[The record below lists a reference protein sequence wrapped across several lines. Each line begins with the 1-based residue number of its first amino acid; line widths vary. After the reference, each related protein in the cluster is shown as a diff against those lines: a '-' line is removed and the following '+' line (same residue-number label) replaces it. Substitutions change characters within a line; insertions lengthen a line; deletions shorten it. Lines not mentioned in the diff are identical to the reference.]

1 MNDVVI
7 VDSGVANLASI
18 ASAFRRL
25 GATVVVTGD
34 EGVVRGAPRV
44 VLPGVGAFGAGLGA
58 LRARR
63 LDQAVTQAAARGTP
77 LLGVC
82 LGMQMLC
89 EASEEAPGVPG
100 LGVIPGICRR
110 LPEDVRVPHLGWNA
124 VTATGDGLVATG
136 VAAFANSYAL
146 REAPAGWVP
155 AWTTHGVRFVAAL
168 EKSGERLLACQFH
181 PELSGAY
188 GAALLERWLAGA
200 KGAPAPALAGSTPGL
215 LPRVVPCLDVRD
227 GRVVKGVQFQHLRD
241 AGDPAS
247 QAALYECQGADE
259 IVVLDVAA
267 SAEGR
272 ATQLETVAR
281 VRAAIRIPL
290 TVGGGVRSVDDA
302 RCLLAAGADKVS
314 VNTAAVQRPALL
326 SELAAEFG
334 RQCVVLAIDA
344 RRTGNGWE
352 ALTHG
357 GRQPGPP
364 DAVAWAREAA
374 GLGAGE
380 ILLTSWDRDGTRAG
394 PDLELLRAV
403 LGAVRVPVIAS
414 GGIGEREHVAEA
426 FRAGADAVLAASVF
440 HDGDDTVDGIKADLS
455 LRGIR
460 VRR

>member
-1 MNDVVI
+1 MADVVI

-18 ASAFRRL
+18 TSGLGRL
-25 GATVVVTGD
+25 GASVAVTRD
-34 EGVVRGAPRV
+34 PAAVRQAPRV
-44 VLPGVGAFGAGLGA
+44 VLPGVGAFGAGMGA
-58 LRARR
+58 LRAHG
-63 LDQAVTQAAARGTP
+63 LDRAITDVAARGTP
-77 LLGVC
+77 LLGIC
-82 LGMQMLC
+82 LGMQLLC
-89 EASEEAPGVPG
+89 QASDETPGVPG
-100 LGVIPGICRR
+100 LGVIAGGCRR
-110 LPEDVRVPHLGWNA
+110 LPADVRVPHLGWNT
-124 VTATGDGLVATG
+124 VTAQSGGGLVATG

-146 REAPAGWVP
+146 RDAPAGWTA
-155 AWTTHGVRFVAAL
+155 AWTTHGVPFVAAL
-168 EKSGERLLACQFH
+168 ERLGVLACQFH

-188 GAALLERWLAGA
+188 GAALLQRWLAGA
-200 KGAPAPALAGSTPGL
+200 KLAPSPALAGSTPGL

-241 AGDPAS
+241 TGDPAS
-247 QAALYECQGADE
+247 QAALYESQGADE
-259 IVVLDVAA
+259 LVVLDVAA

-403 LGAVRVPVIAS
+403 LDAVRVPVIAS
-414 GGIGEREHVAEA
+414 GGIGERTHVAEA

-440 HDGDDTVDGIKADLS
+440 HDGDETVDGIKADLS

>member
-1 MNDVVI
+1 MADVVI

-18 ASAFRRL
+18 ASGFRRL
-25 GATVVVTGD
+25 GANVVVTGD
-34 EGVVRGAPRV
+34 DSLVRDAPRV

-58 LRARR
+58 LRARG
-63 LDQAVTQAAARGTP
+63 LDGAITDAVARGTP
-77 LLGVC
+77 VLGVC

-89 EASEEAPGVPG
+89 EGSAETPGVAG
-100 LGVIPGICRR
+100 LGVITGTCRR
-110 LPEDVRVPHLGWNA
+110 LPEDVRVPHLGWNT
-124 VTATGDGLVATG
+124 VTAGGAGLVATG

-146 REAPAGWVP
+146 PEAPPGWVA
-155 AWTTHGVRFVAAL
+155 AWTTHGRRFVAAL
-168 EKSGERLLACQFH
+168 ERERLLACQFH

-188 GAALLERWLAGA
+188 GEALLERWLAGA
-200 KGAPAPALAGSTPGL
+200 RGAPAPVLAGSTPGL

-241 AGDPAS
+241 VGDPAS
-247 QAALYECQGADE
+247 QGALYESQGADE

-272 ATQLETVAR
+272 ATQIETVAR
-281 VRAAIRIPL
+281 VRAALRIPL

-302 RCLLAAGADKVS
+302 RRLLAAGADKVS

-334 RQCVVLAIDA
+334 SQCVVLAIDA
-344 RRTGNGWE
+344 RREGSGWE

-357 GRQPGPP
+357 GRTPGRP
-364 DAVAWAREAA
+364 DAVEWAREAA

-414 GGIGEREHVAEA
+414 GGIGERAHVAEA
-426 FRAGADAVLAASVF
+426 LRAGADAVLAASVF

>member
-1 MNDVVI
+1 MCPPPRARSGRRGGAMNDVVI

-34 EGVVRGAPRV
+34 EGVVRDAPRV

-89 EASEEAPGVPG
+89 EASEEAPGVAG

-124 VTATGDGLVATG
+124 VTAAGEGLVATG

-168 EKSGERLLACQFH
+168 EQSGELLLACQFH

-247 QAALYECQGADE
+247 QAALYESQGADE
-259 IVVLDVAA
+259 IVLLDVAA

-272 ATQLETVAR
+272 ATQLETVAGCAR
-281 VRAAIRIPL
+281 
-290 TVGGGVRSVDDA
+290 RSVFP
-302 RCLLAAGADKVS
+302 S
-314 VNTAAVQRPALL
+314 P
-326 SELAAEFG
+326 SAAESG
-334 RQCVVLAIDA
+334 AWMTRVACSPPA
-344 RRTGNGWE
+344 R
-352 ALTHG
+352 
-357 GRQPGPP
+357 
-364 DAVAWAREAA
+364 
-374 GLGAGE
+374 
-380 ILLTSWDRDGTRAG
+380 TS
-394 PDLELLRAV
+394 
-403 LGAVRVPVIAS
+403 
-414 GGIGEREHVAEA
+414 
-426 FRAGADAVLAASVF
+426 
-440 HDGDDTVDGIKADLS
+440 
-455 LRGIR
+455 
-460 VRR
+460 